1 MSSRVST
8 LSVAVLAFLGISMPR
23 ISCIPTS
30 PDTDAPGAIVDAS
43 GALEGD
49 ANSFDANHSDRT
61 LAFNH
66 SGEFAEGTWEF
77 VGGTAS
83 KSIIVVSDH
92 GTGSTTYTDLLASHP
107 CVMLGGEPF
116 GSMGHHR
123 TTLNWATH
131 ADEGAYFDL
140 ATGRRNQGVEGNT
153 KLATNLAAWASHKGW
168 SLNHV
173 DRHIKHTARDHV
185 HKVGDIT
192 EYFQQVTQ
200 YVCEAMPKDVKEQ
213 CNNRCAVV
221 YKMFPSYVGGNSN
234 MAVNAGGYDTN
245 NPRAL
250 DVWSQLLDAMK
261 SSPHIAMALIE
272 RDEQDRE
279 LSNFQRF
286 AATGSLFDCSLNL
299 ITPNNNFFKVAR
311 NKLSGDPTVEPVTCL
326 SSKDSTMKCLGK
338 VLRSSGLD
346 LDKEA
351 VEDQLEREE
360 ATREARASRHSKG
373 PSTLCDHGEM
383 LVKKH
388 SGVQVVKKRNENF
401 TS

>member
-1 MSSRVST
+1 
-8 LSVAVLAFLGISMPR
+8 MPR

-66 SGEFAEGTWEF
+66 SAELAEGTWEF

-107 CVMLGGEPF
+107 CVMHGGEAF
-116 GSMGHHR
+116 GSLGPHS
-123 TTLNWATH
+123 TTLGWAAR
-131 ADEGAYFDL
+131 ADSHGYFDL

-153 KLATNLAAWASHKGW
+153 KLATNLAIGAKMKGW
-168 SLNHV
+168 SLNDV
-173 DRHIKHTARDHV
+173 DRHIKDTTRHHV

-192 EYFQQVTQ
+192 EYFRQVTH

-221 YKMFPSYVGGNSN
+221 YKVFPSYVGGNSN
-234 MAVNAGGYDTN
+234 MAQNARRYDTDN
-245 NPRAL
+245 LRAL
-250 DVWSQLLDAMK
+250 DVWSQILDAMK
-261 SSPHIAMALIE
+261 SSPHIAMALIV

-286 AATGSLFDCSLNL
+286 ADTGSLFDCSLKRS
-299 ITPNNNFFKVAR
+299 NNFFKVAR
-311 NKLSGDPTVEPVTCL
+311 NKLSGDPIVEPVTCL
-326 SSKDSTMKCLGK
+326 SSKPSTMKCLGK
-338 VLRSSGLD
+338 VLRSTGLH
-346 LDKEA
+346 LDEEA
-351 VEDQLEREE
+351 VEDQLEQEE
-360 ATREARASRHSKG
+360 ASREARASRHSKG
-373 PSTLCDHGEM
+373 PSMHGADCNHGEM
-383 LVKKH
+383 LVKDD
-388 SGVQVVKKRNENF
+388 SGVHVVKKRNENF